1 MEKVLSEVVSDLS
14 VHLPGSA
21 GDVDPVRRL
30 APLHLLLV
38 LLVLDDPGRSEGHAQ
53 AGGWRVTGP
62 SLSAGL
68 SLMCPQYQHLTLC

>member
-1 MEKVLSEVVSDLS
+1 MEKVFSEVVSDLS

-21 GDVDPVRRL
+21 VDVDPVRRL

-53 AGGWRVTGP
+53 AGGWRVTGS